1 MSSRYINQDVLA
13 KWETAGIDIKT
24 GKPTRANEDKSQLK
38 ENIKKL
44 VRIQDEQ
51 DAVNRYQW
59 YNLPLDLS
67 SQEVERFLYY
77 RGDLC
82 LFYFQPLDQFLLMPY
97 TLSSGLDLYGRY
109 SYVTPV
115 PYCDGKADEET
126 YKKQNAIFTNLRLKV
141 LYDVPI
147 TLDGEPGDYAVL
159 LHDYTPQWSQKATIS
174 RQVLNDPL
182 TDVIADMIPFLR
194 TSLLNSTGV
203 NGMKVSNSDEY
214 SNVLAASKS
223 VDKAALNSEK
233 WIPIT
238 GTIEF
243 QELAATGNGT
253 ADQFLMAM
261 QSLDNYRLSLYGLQN
276 GGLFEKR
283 QYQNTGETALN
294 GGNAVGSPLQD
305 GLTQRQRFC
314 DIVNS
319 VWGCGVSCELS
330 QQAVNTDLTGD
341 GLAYDDMNMD
351 GIQGDQPQTVGGDYE

>member
-1 MSSRYINQDVLA
+1 MSSRLINQDVIN
-13 KWETAGIDIKT
+13 KWNSAGIDIKT
-24 GKPTRANEDKSQLK
+24 GKPIRCNNISNQLK

-59 YNLPLDLS
+59 YNLPFDLS

-82 LFYFQPLDQFLLMPY
+82 FFYYEPLDQFLLMPY

-109 SYVTPV
+109 SFITPV
-115 PYCDGKADEET
+115 PYADGKADEEI
-126 YKKQNAIFTNLRLKV
+126 YKKQNAILTDIRLRV
-141 LYDVPI
+141 LYDIPL
-147 TLDGEPGDYAVL
+147 TLDGNPGDYAVL
-159 LHDYTPQWSQKATIS
+159 LHDYTPQWSQKTVIS
-174 RQVLNDPL
+174 RQLLNDPL
-182 TDVIADMIPFLR
+182 NDVIADMIPFLR

-203 NGMKVSNSDEY
+203 NGMKVSNADEY

-223 VDKAALNSEK
+223 VDNAALNSEK

-243 QELAATGNGT
+243 QELAATGNGN

-294 GGNAVGSPLQD
+294 GGNAVGSALQD
-305 GLTQRQRFC
+305 GLSQRQRFC
-314 DIVNS
+314 NIVNS
-319 VWGCGVSCELS
+319 VWGCGVSCEIS

-341 GLAYDDMNMD
+341 GLSYDNYNTNGSQDL
-351 GIQGDQPQTVGGDYE
+351 GGYDE